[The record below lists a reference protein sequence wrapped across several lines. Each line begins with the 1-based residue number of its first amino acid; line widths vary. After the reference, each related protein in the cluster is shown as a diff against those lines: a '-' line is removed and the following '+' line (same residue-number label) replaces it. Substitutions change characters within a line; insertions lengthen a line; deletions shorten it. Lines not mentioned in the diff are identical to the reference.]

1 MKKLVSALIFT
12 VIFIFLFSGCEKIS
26 PTKEFQPVKSFC
38 VHMKAQKNNKEFEAE
53 IKCNNYE
60 SIEISFTAP
69 EELKG
74 FSIETTQDG
83 YSVDVFGIP
92 DEMSQYEIN
101 TDSLINILVKSI
113 KLAVFTNHG
122 AFTEKENSVEARL
135 SVDNIPVI
143 VAFSDDG
150 YLLSTEAQNIDFS
163 AVFEKSVDKT

>member
-1 MKKLVSALIFT
+1 MFV
-12 VIFIFLFSGCEKIS
+12 FLFSACERS
-26 PTKEFQPVKSFC
+26 YQEKEFEPVKTFC
-38 VHMKAQKNNKEFEAE
+38 VYMKAKKSNKEFEAL

-69 EELKG
+69 DELKG
-74 FSIETTQDG
+74 FSIETAENG

-122 AFTEKENSVEARL
+122 AFTKTEKGVEAML
-135 SVDNIPVI
+135 SVDDIPVSA
-143 VAFSDDG
+143 AFSSDG
-150 YLLSTEAQNIDFS
+150 YLLSIKAEDIDFF
-163 AVFEKSVDKT
+163 AEFEKSVDKT